1 MSPTSLADLATLR
14 EMARGELRLSK
25 RRYLD
30 AQSSSWCATRV
41 WEEHG
46 DKPCGLFAHSVAQ
59 HADDF
64 ERRMTDAIAHYARAK
79 ALARA
84 IGALRREHAASRV
97 EDYFR
102 EMPDGDSGRESDAV
116 YLRALREVAR
126 AK

>member
-1 MSPTSLADLATLR
+1 
-14 EMARGELRLSK
+14 
-25 RRYLD
+25 
-30 AQSSSWCATRV
+30 
-41 WEEHG
+41 
-46 DKPCGLFAHSVAQ
+46 
-59 HADDF
+59 
-64 ERRMTDAIAHYARAK
+64 MTDAHAHHRNARAIAK
-79 ALARA
+79 A